1 MTFATHETGPETR
14 ILFLIISYHI
24 MPKMSSLELRKIRLQ
39 DKNYPAIL
47 KEIHNPPKELYI
59 KGEII
64 PQDKVA
70 VAVVGTRKYTQYG
83 KQVALDI
90 AGKLAKLGITIVS
103 GLAKGI
109 DTFAHQAALE
119 NNGRT
124 IAVLGT
130 GMDRESFYPASNFE
144 LSEKIAK
151 NGAVL
156 SEYPIGT
163 RGTQFT
169 FPERNRIV
177 SGLSLGVVVVEAPEQ
192 SGALITATLAIE
204 QNREVFAI
212 PGSIYE
218 KNSQGTNQLIKI
230 GAKLVSDV
238 DDILEELNLSHLR
251 KTAPK
256 KKIKP
261 ENKQEEIIIS
271 LLSTQPTHIDEI
283 IKRSKLSTAIV
294 NSTLMILELK
304 GGVRNLGKGNYIL
317 CT

>member
-1 MTFATHETGPETR
+1 
-14 ILFLIISYHI
+14 
-24 MPKMSSLELRKIRLQ
+24 LQ

-70 VAVVGTRKYTQYG
+70 IAVVGTRKYTQYG
-83 KQVALDI
+83 KQVCLDI

-124 IAVLGT
+124 IAILGT
-130 GMDRESFYPASNFE
+130 NFE
-144 LSEKIAK
+144 LSKKIAK
-151 NGAVL
+151 NGAVI

-192 SGALITATLAIE
+192 SGALITATLAVE

-212 PGSIYE
+212 PGSIYD

-230 GAKLVSDV
+230 GAKLVSNV

-271 LLSTQPTHIDEI
+271 FLSAQPTHIDEI
-283 IKRSKLSTAIV
+283 IKKSKLSTAIV

-304 GGVRNLGKGNYIL
+304 GGARNLGKGNYIL

>member
-1 MTFATHETGPETR
+1 MEKLS
-14 ILFLIISYHI
+14 IDN
-24 MPKMSSLELRKIRLQ
+24 K
-39 DKNYPAIL
+39 DYPALL

-59 KGEII
+59 KGKII

-70 VAVVGTRKYTQYG
+70 IAVVGTRKYTQYG
-83 KQVALDI
+83 KQATLDI

-109 DTFAHQAALE
+109 DSFAHQAALE

-130 GMDRESFYPASNFE
+130 SMDKESFYPASNYT
-144 LSEKIAK
+144 LSEKIAE

-156 SEYPIGT
+156 SEYPTGT

-192 SGALITATLAIE
+192 SGALITASLAVE

-218 KNSQGTNQLIKI
+218 KNSQGTNQLIKM
-230 GAKLVSDV
+230 GAKLVNDV
-238 DDILEELNLSHLR
+238 DDILEELNLSHLI
-251 KTAPK
+251 KTALK

-271 LLSTQPTHIDEI
+271 ILSVQPIHIDEI
-283 IKRSKLSTAIV
+283 IKKSKLPTSIV
-294 NSTLMILELK
+294 NSCLMILELK
-304 GGVRNLGKGNYIL
+304 KGVRNLGKGNYVI
-317 CT
+317 T

>member
-1 MTFATHETGPETR
+1 
-14 ILFLIISYHI
+14 
-24 MPKMSSLELRKIRLQ
+24 MSIPNQENIRKITLQ
-39 DKNYPAIL
+39 EKKYPAIL

-59 KGEII
+59 KGKITN
-64 PQDKVA
+64 QDKVA

-83 KQVALDI
+83 KQVAFDI

-109 DTFAHQAALE
+109 DTFAHQTALE

-130 GMDRESFYPASNFE
+130 SMDKASFYPSSNYA

-151 NGAVL
+151 NGAVI
-156 SEYPIGT
+156 SEYPEGT
-163 RGTQFT
+163 WGTKFT

-177 SGLSLGVVVVEAPEQ
+177 SGLSLGVVVVEAPER
-192 SGALITATLAIE
+192 SGALITATLAVE

-212 PGSIYE
+212 PGPIYE
-218 KNSQGTNQLIKI
+218 KNSQGTNKLIQM
-230 GAKLVSDV
+230 GAKLVTNV
-238 DDILEELNLSHLR
+238 DDILEELNLSHLITT
-251 KTAPK
+251 KKK

-261 ENKQEEIIIS
+261 ENKEEEIIIP

-283 IKRSKLSTAIV
+283 IKKSKLPSSTV

-304 GGVRNLGKGNYIL
+304 NAIRNLGNNQFIL
-317 CT
+317 E